1 MLSLPLYALLYAN
14 ANYLQLKEHLD
25 TTQLKQSPV
34 LLNKGFFMQTLEVYM
49 MPLVTS
55 ALFLLTFCYFVF
67 LNVYFI
73 RILVRYD
80 LSEKKDYTKEQLDRL
95 LGRRIAL
102 LLLNQIVMFLV
113 CSYFEYRMRYLV
125 YITKIQGL
133 IVFGI
138 IAFLMAFFFIGWY
151 FFIGPSIE
159 QSIKRR
165 FGFDIAGSVL
175 YFNPL
180 FIIILFSIC
189 MGFLMSVLFS
199 LINYFR

>member
-14 ANYLQLKEHLD
+14 ANYLQLKEQLD

-34 LLNKGFFMQTLEVYM
+34 LLNKGFYANIGGVHDA
-49 MPLVTS
+49 LVTS